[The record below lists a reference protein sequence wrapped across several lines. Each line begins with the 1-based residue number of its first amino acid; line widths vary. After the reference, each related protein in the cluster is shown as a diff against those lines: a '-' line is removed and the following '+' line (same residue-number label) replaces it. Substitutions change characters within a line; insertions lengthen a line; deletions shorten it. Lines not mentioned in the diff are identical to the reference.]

1 MAIAVFLDIPNSFIK
16 EAIYVIE
23 NIFFPYDEKFLCI
36 NNLDEWNGYKRK
48 IVYCSEKSPLTSYI
62 EKNDKTLFVILEES
76 TINYFS
82 NFSSY
87 DIGNIFYESH
97 IPCLF
102 PYKKVMS
109 FNRPSNILPFDII
122 AASFFFLS
130 CWQEYSI
137 TERDRKC
144 RIPLKST
151 IQHDLRIIQT
161 PIVNEY
167 LKILERY
174 ILMCWGLELSYKK
187 LPGGAG
193 SYVTLTHDVDHVNCS
208 FTHYAKTLFSN
219 KRNLD
224 KSVSN
229 SVSIVKNVWTKKEI
243 FRKIRDVELKNNA
256 FSTFFF
262 LSEYPEKFRTLA
274 ASIVKSL
281 ENTPFEVGHHV
292 SRNSIYENSLSGDR
306 TQFEQLVKDFHGER
320 VHTLRFNVHK
330 LFTLLDKNHYCY
342 DSSLL
347 FPEDLGYRTGFTY
360 PHYIFDPI
368 AKRTFKTLEIPLNIM
383 EGSLTEEKFLGL
395 TDREAEDALFSFIK
409 KTISYRGALTLLYHP
424 HYFWINTG
432 FRLEMYDKILKF
444 FKDAGIKMGTCREIY
459 FWRSDKNLNTIDI
472 RIV

>member
-1 MAIAVFLDIPNSFIK
+1 MVINILLDIS
-16 EAIYVIE
+16 
-23 NIFFPYDEKFLCI
+23 DKFLRET
-36 NNLDEWNGYKRK
+36 LYT
-48 IVYCSEKSPLTSYI
+48 V
-62 EKNDKTLFVILEES
+62 KNV
-76 TINYFS
+76 
-82 NFSSY
+82 
-87 DIGNIFYESH
+87 
-97 IPCLF
+97 LF
-102 PYKKVMS
+102 PYENKFVVTDKIDECHDAKYTIIYCHENS
-109 FNRPSNILPFDII
+109 FSLADEKMRQNAIYIIQENKTLDFFARFATYDIKDVAYINDIPCIFPLNNKEMKGNPTNIFPFDII

-137 TERDRKC
+137 TDRDRKC

-174 ILMCWGLELSYKK
+174 ILLCWGEELSYKK
-187 LPGGAG
+187 LPGGA
-193 SYVTLTHDVDHVNCS
+193 SSHVALTHDADHVNCS
-208 FTHYAKTLFSN
+208 FMHYAKSLFSN

-224 KSVSN
+224 KSISN
-229 SVSIVKNVWTKKEI
+229 RVSIVKNIWTKKEI

-256 FSTFFF
+256 FSTFYF
-262 LSEYPEKFRTLA
+262 LSDYPEKFKTLA

-292 SRNSIYENSLSGDR
+292 SHTSIYENSLSKDR
-306 TQFEQLVKDFHGER
+306 TQFEQIVKDFHGER
-320 VHTLRFNVHK
+320 VHTFRFNVHK

-383 EGSLTEEKFLGL
+383 EGSLTEERFLGL
-395 TDREAEDALFSFIK
+395 TDREAEDFLFSFIK
-409 KTISYRGALTLLYHP
+409 KAISYGGVLTLLYHP
-424 HYFWINTG
+424 HYFWINTR
-432 FRLEMYDKILKF
+432 FRFEMYDKILRF
-444 FKDAGIKMGTCREIY
+444 FNDAGIKMGTCREIY
-459 FWRSDKNLNTIDI
+459 FWRSNETLNNSDI